1 MGLCGVLYWGGE
13 FGRRISP
20 RIGGGEISERDC
32 SVEKDRSESNHCEA
46 RGAERIKA
54 SLGSQVAKRRLG
66 IVRDSEL
73 CARWRRMR

>member
-1 MGLCGVLYWGGE
+1 MAEEFHRGL
-13 FGRRISP
+13 
-20 RIGGGEISERDC
+20 GGGEISERDC
-32 SVEKDRSESNHCEA
+32 SVGMDRSESNHCEA